1 MRVSTRVGQKVE
13 KVRRDLVK
21 GGMLEAVRSDI
32 AMGKALQFLVD
43 HAVPVDEE
51 GNVIDIAL
59 PQAPEVA
66 EPAADA
72 LESHDE
78 ASE

>member
-1 MRVSTRVGQKVE
+1 MGQKVE

-21 GGMLEAVRSDI
+21 GGVLEAVRSDV

-43 HAVPVDEE
+43 TAVPVDEE

-59 PQAPEVA
+59 PEAPAVD
-66 EPAADA
+66 ADA
-72 LESHDE
+72 EAASPDESSTTPE
-78 ASE
+78 S